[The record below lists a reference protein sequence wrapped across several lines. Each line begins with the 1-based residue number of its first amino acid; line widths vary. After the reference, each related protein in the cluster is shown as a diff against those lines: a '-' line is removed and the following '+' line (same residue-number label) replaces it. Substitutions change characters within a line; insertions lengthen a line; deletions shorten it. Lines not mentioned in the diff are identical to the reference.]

1 MARIRSKCDA
11 DLTDLIVPKLIK
23 KLFNCYLMSPL
34 GFPLYII
41 YIPN

>member
-1 MARIRSKCDA
+1 MVRKESEVPTTLKN
-11 DLTDLIVPKLIK
+11 VPKLIK